1 MIADM
6 CRPTWIPWWRIATGV
21 LLTIALA
28 ILAPTHDA
36 PASEAVYVSL
46 PPITVSSPRPHGH
59 VRSPLLVRGTANV
72 FEANVTLVLKDSKG
86 RVLARRF
93 TTATCG
99 TGCRGSYRVYLHFR
113 VARRQAGFLYV
124 QDDDAAGRGFPPH
137 RVRVPLT
144 LLP

>member
-1 MIADM
+1 M
-6 CRPTWIPWWRIATGV
+6 RGPTWIPGWRVATG
-21 LLTIALA
+21 LLSAVALA
-28 ILAPTHDA
+28 SSVSTRDA
-36 PASEAVYVSL
+36 PASDAVHVSP
-46 PPITVSSPRPHGH
+46 PPITVSSPRPYAR

-72 FEANVTLVLKDSKG
+72 FEANVTAILKDSKG

-99 TGCRGSYRVYLHFR
+99 TGCRGSYRVYLRFR
-113 VARRQAGFLYV
+113 VARRQAGFLDV
-124 QDDDAAGRGFPPH
+124 QDDDAAGRGYPPH